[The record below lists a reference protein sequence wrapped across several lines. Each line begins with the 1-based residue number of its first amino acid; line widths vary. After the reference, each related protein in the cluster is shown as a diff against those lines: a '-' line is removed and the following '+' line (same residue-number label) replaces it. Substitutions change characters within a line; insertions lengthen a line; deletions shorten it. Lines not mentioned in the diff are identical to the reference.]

1 MTKQQKLRRNSYS
14 ADFNAGDDDF
24 ILAELDL
31 MRDDHELPPV
41 PLAHFMDDDEIIDS
55 LLTTSDF
62 NVDFEP
68 EKNAGE
74 SDARALNDINLT
86 DDFPGFDYVVESL
99 ALPKYRDSN
108 SHVRADFDDI
118 PDEDAIDRLLIN
130 TGFDANG
137 EPESDTR
144 LIDQLSPVDGVSG
157 FDRFVVEPFEF
168 VEPTAQLLPEIDEN
182 PALDSRIRA
191 DFDDRPVAKDNGFD
205 GPNEPEDAA
214 RQDTR
219 PVDAFAVTTAD
230 AASINPAKS
239 SLALEKPERMVAK
252 TAPEVDL
259 NDFQAPTKDESFPLG
274 SEQDAIKKLINDC
287 EIKVKKAAVISYA
300 SLGFGLVALLAMI
313 VMGIMFFRAQTKI
326 SKLSDLVTILEEDMG
341 GIAGKNTD
349 LLIDNSASSVERLNH
364 TVKGLA
370 ESTEPVRSAAA
381 TGNKKIAVDV
391 TKQVTVKKAS
401 VANLSPKPSSSS
413 ADVAKKKLT
422 APTRVHKTN
431 SKLPSKAAPEK
442 KKPVKKLSA
451 VMRPATWSVN
461 LAAYKD
467 LSSAKMK
474 AAKVLQK
481 GVPVKVIA
489 AAKNSIIGYRLQV
502 GGFKNKAEAIM
513 YSAKIKKSLNLN
525 SVAVAPK

>member
-341 GIAGKNTD
+341 GMAGKNAD
-349 LLIDNSASSVERLNH
+349 LLIDNSEAPVERLNH
-364 TVKGLA
+364 T
-370 ESTEPVRSAAA
+370 ERTEPARSATA
-381 TGNKKIAVDV
+381 TGNKKMAVDV
-391 TKQVTVKKAS
+391 SKQVMVKKAS
-401 VANLSPKPSSSS
+401 VANLSTKPLPSS
-413 ADVAKKKLT
+413 ADASKKKLT
-422 APTRVHKTN
+422 MPTRVHKTN
-431 SKLPSKAAPEK
+431 SKPPSKAAPEK

-451 VMRPATWSVN
+451 VTRPATGSVN
-461 LAAYKD
+461 LAAHKD
-467 LSSAKMK
+467 LSSAKIK

-481 GVPVKVIA
+481 GVPVKMIA
-489 AAKNSIIGYRLQV
+489 DAKNSIIEYRLQV

-525 SVAVAPK
+525 SVAVAYK